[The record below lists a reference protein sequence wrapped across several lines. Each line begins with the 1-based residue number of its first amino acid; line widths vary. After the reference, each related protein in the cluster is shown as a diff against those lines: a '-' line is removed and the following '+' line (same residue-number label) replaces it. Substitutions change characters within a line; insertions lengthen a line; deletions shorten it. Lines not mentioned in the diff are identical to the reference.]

1 MSPENDFKWVF
12 EDFIIFDT
20 IENYNK
26 QCASKLLQSLLLQ
39 PNQVN
44 DELQVI
50 NNKMNFVLVFYSFDT
65 DGTAPPW

>member
-1 MSPENDFKWVF
+1 MSPENVFKRVF
-12 EDFIIFDT
+12 EYFIIVNT
-20 IENYNK
+20 IDNYNK

-65 DGTAPPW
+65 DGTTSP